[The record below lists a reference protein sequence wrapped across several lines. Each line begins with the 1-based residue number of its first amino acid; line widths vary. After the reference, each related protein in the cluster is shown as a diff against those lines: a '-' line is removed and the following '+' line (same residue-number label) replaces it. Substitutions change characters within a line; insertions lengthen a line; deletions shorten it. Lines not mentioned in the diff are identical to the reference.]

1 MGRLFWKLFLSYWLA
16 AIVLVLVG
24 AWASHQIANLTERP
38 PDDESEVQAHARTA
52 MRLAAMMQVIG
63 HEVRKGN
70 LDRAREQLQQA
81 PRRLLVLDEHGED
94 LLGREVPR
102 MARAVQRGRV
112 PRRPRAP
119 HWLTQSVRTPDGAKF
134 TMLAPV
140 PPLSAAPDIP
150 KGNGAP
156 APPRLGPR
164 PLWWVRVGVALVVS
178 AALCYFLA
186 RYLAAPVRRVRFAT
200 GRVSRGD
207 LSVRIGS
214 ALGHRRDEIADLARD
229 FDRMTEQLDRLVRSR
244 ERLLQDVAHEL
255 RSPLA
260 RLQVAL
266 ELARQRTQ
274 GAADAEHDRIELE
287 TERLGELIGQ
297 ILRLE
302 SLNQPLTIERM
313 EMIDLGAIVTEV
325 AEDATF
331 EAGPK
336 AIAVVSNLSGLQT
349 AQGDPAEL
357 ASAIENVVRNA
368 VKWSPK
374 ESTVSITSRTAP
386 RGDALVIEVC
396 DEGPG
401 VPDETLA
408 HLFEPFYR
416 VDSARSRAEGGHGLG
431 LAIAERIIR
440 RHAGNIEA
448 ANRDDRSGLRVTITI
463 PASFPV

>member
-24 AWASHQIANLTERP
+24 AWASHQIANLTGRP
-38 PDDESEVQAHARTA
+38 PDDESEVQAQARTA
-52 MRLAAMMQVIG
+52 MRLAAMMQAIG

-70 LDRAREQLQQA
+70 LDRVREQLQQA

-94 LLGREVPR
+94 LLGRKVPR
-102 MARAVQRGRV
+102 MVRAVQRGRV
-112 PRRPRAP
+112 PHRPRAP

-140 PPLSAAPDIP
+140 PPLSAAPGIP
-150 KGNGAP
+150 KGDGAP

-297 ILRLE
+297 ILRL
-302 SLNQPLTIERM
+302 
-313 EMIDLGAIVTEV
+313 
-325 AEDATF
+325 
-331 EAGPK
+331 
-336 AIAVVSNLSGLQT
+336 
-349 AQGDPAEL
+349 
-357 ASAIENVVRNA
+357 
-368 VKWSPK
+368 
-374 ESTVSITSRTAP
+374 
-386 RGDALVIEVC
+386 
-396 DEGPG
+396 
-401 VPDETLA
+401 
-408 HLFEPFYR
+408 
-416 VDSARSRAEGGHGLG
+416 
-431 LAIAERIIR
+431 
-440 RHAGNIEA
+440 
-448 ANRDDRSGLRVTITI
+448 
-463 PASFPV
+463 